1 VKVKKERKHLNK
13 RTKGKIKKNNI
24 FLLLIILVVV
34 VYLAPKL
41 FSAAKYIYSS
51 VQEYYLSSKDFYFAS
66 DKLSS
71 SHTEYEITNNWS
83 GAETYIIAVNMSS
96 KKNDMAFTAAD
107 IEYTISY
114 TCSDNISCKL
124 SKTSGTIVGQ
134 DNGGVNEDS
143 FSINID
149 PANGTALNE
158 GEKAWVEV
166 TATSKSPYKQTI
178 SGKLILE
185 VGNAE
190 ISYEIIDSA
199 NSPYLTVNITNSQ
212 SKGADVTLAYSP
224 SVVLLDMTS
233 RFYLNSTSNKT
244 EKLNN
249 YAYINSITS
258 YVDSLTTTSVKFY
271 KMDKTQDYSYSN
283 ENGVTPVITL
293 SY

>member
-1 VKVKKERKHLNK
+1 MKEKKERKHLNK
-13 RTKGKIKKNNI
+13 RTKGKIKKNDI

-71 SHTEYEITNNWS
+71 SHTEYE
-83 GAETYIIAVNMSS
+83 
-96 KKNDMAFTAAD
+96 MAFTDAD

-149 PANGTALNE
+149 PVNGTALNE

-185 VGNAE
+185 VGNSE
-190 ISYEIIDSA
+190 ISYEIIDSV

-212 SKGADVTLAYSP
+212 SKGADVTLKYKP
-224 SVVLLDMTS
+224 SAVLLDMTS
-233 RFYLNSTSNKT
+233 RFYLNSTSHKT
-244 EKLNN
+244 EQMGN
-249 YAYINSITS
+249 YDYINSITS
-258 YVDSLTTTSVKFY
+258 YVDSLSTTTVKFY
-271 KMDKTQDYSYSN
+271 KEDKTQDYSYSN